1 MIGMM
6 KFVTSRNGASRIKT
20 LITLAIIAAVIYTAI
35 KFIPPYVDYLKL
47 TNAAYDTMNSVGDKG
62 DDVIMQRFMRMAKDV
77 KPDLAP
83 EDVTIE
89 RGESGPATLL
99 IDYSVTVVLIKDK
112 LEKVLNFHIAEK
124 AS

>member
-1 MIGMM
+1 MIGIM
-6 KFVTSRNGASRIKT
+6 KFVTGRSGASRIKT
-20 LITLAIIAAVIYTAI
+20 LITLAIMAAVVYTAI
-35 KFIPPYVDYLKL
+35 KFIPPYVDYLKMK
-47 TNAAYDTMNSVGDKG
+47 NAAYDTMNSVGDKG
-62 DDVIMQRFMRMAKDV
+62 DDVILQRFMRMAKDI
-77 KPDLAP
+77 KPELAP
-83 EDVTIE
+83 ENVTIE